1 MMTRITNIII
11 LLMAA
16 AIMILIALNIRQYNR
31 CNNKPPVVERD
42 TVTVT
47 ITHRDTVYQQI
58 TKYYAVERPV
68 PVMVYDTVQIM
79 GEYGVKQY
87 HDTISHEYGKIY
99 RWEWVKG
106 DLLKKDLR
114 LDLSLPTITETI
126 TNTQTITNTV
136 RNPLL
141 FFTAGIRT
149 APTQMVTKEDG
160 SSFRSGEI
168 STVPVIGL
176 FGVTEGHR
184 WAAGVEWGFDRQ
196 LTMKI
201 AYTIKR

>member
-1 MMTRITNIII
+1 MRSITNTII

-16 AIMILIALNIRQYNR
+16 AIIILIALNIRLQNR
-31 CNNKPPVVERD
+31 CNNRPPTVERD

-58 TKYYAVERPV
+58 TKYYAVEKPV
-68 PVMVYDTVQIM
+68 PVMVYDTIQIM

-87 HDTISHEYGKIY
+87 HDTINHEYGKIY

-114 LDLSLPTITETI
+114 LDLSLPTITETV
-126 TNTQTITNTV
+126 TTTQTITNTV
-136 RNPLL
+136 RSPLL
-141 FFTAGIRT
+141 FVTGGIRT
-149 APTQMVTKEDG
+149 APTQVTDIG
-160 SSFRSGEI
+160 GGVSSRSADVRAVP
-168 STVPVIGL
+168 TVGL
-176 FGVTEGHR
+176 FGVSEGHR
-184 WAAGVEWGFDRQ
+184 WAAGVEWGLDRQ

-201 AYTIKR
+201 AYSIKR

>member
-31 CNNKPPVVERD
+31 CNNKPPTVERD

-47 ITHRDTVYQQI
+47 ITHRDTVYQEI

-68 PVMVYDTVQIM
+68 PVMVYDTIQIM

-87 HDTISHEYGKIY
+87 HDTISHEYGSIY

-114 LDLSLPTITETI
+114 LDLTLPTITETV
-126 TNTQTITNTV
+126 TTTQTITNTV

-141 FFTAGIRT
+141 FVTGGIRT
-149 APTQMVTKEDG
+149 SPTQMITREDG

-176 FGVTEGHR
+176 FGISEGHR
-184 WAAGVEWGFDRQ
+184 WSAGVEYGLDRQ
-196 LTMKI
+196 LTMKVGF
-201 AYTIKR
+201 ALKR

>member
-1 MMTRITNIII
+1 MTKITNIII

-16 AIMILIALNIRQYNR
+16 AIIVLAAINIRLNNR
-31 CNNKPPVVERD
+31 CNQEPVVERD

-47 ITHRDTVYQQI
+47 ITQRDTVYQQI
-58 TKYYAVERPV
+58 TKYYTVEKPV

-87 HDTISHEYGKIY
+87 HDTIFHEYGSIY

-126 TNTQTITNTV
+126 NTTQTVTNTV
-136 RNPLL
+136 RNPLI
-141 FFTAGIRT
+141 FITGGIRT
-149 APTQMVTKEDG
+149 SATQMITKEDG

-168 STVPVIGL
+168 SAVPVIGL
-176 FGVTEGHR
+176 FGISEGHR
-184 WAAGVEWGFDRQ
+184 WSAGVEYGWDRQ
-196 LTMKI
+196 LTMKVGI
-201 AYTIKR
+201 AIKR